1 MMIAYDAAANKLR
14 DVLNR
19 IFGESW
25 SLSCPVPGTVNGI
38 AVDKHFLYPIATDS
52 SQGRP
57 FALVVSDMNTG
68 TILMMKHC
76 AAEDFVDTN
85 KHPFNEPISGE
96 LPGKMSAKEYKDGM
110 CQLRK
115 AYEALRQIVF
125 EGGEPDEAASERYLA
140 LLERLTPAAH
150 RP

>member
-96 LPGKMSAKEYKDGM
+96 LPGKMSVKEYKDGM
-110 CQLRK
+110 CQLRRRTKPCARSSLK
-115 AYEALRQIVF
+115 AESRTKRRQSVTWRCWR
-125 EGGEPDEAASERYLA
+125 G
-140 LLERLTPAAH
+140 
-150 RP
+150 